1 MSGDERARPG
11 ETASEGASSEKRRR
25 RSRWGPSTDVDDD
38 IRDAVC
44 ESETVAADAPGTTQ
58 PTTENVDSTEKKKRR
73 KSRWET
79 NVDTNGGDSNAGALV
94 AVEQPE
100 MVARA
105 AATSTALT
113 QMPINGMVIG
123 TGIFVQLPTSLLA
136 EHSAPADATPEVH
149 FMFRE
154 LAQLNRRL
162 IAGLPYDD
170 RPVNER
176 SPEPAPVYDANGV
189 RVNTREVVE
198 REKFQTR
205 RMELLEDICRKCPT
219 FRPPPD
225 YKPNKR
231 FSKLLIPVDE
241 YPGYNFFGLII
252 GPRGTTQKQ
261 MQRDT
266 NTKIVIRGKGSARG
280 GTAAA
285 DRHNERDDEPLHVY
299 IEGDVQEDV
308 DKATAIIKKLLIPVD
323 EDMNEHKRLQL
334 RELAVMNGTW
344 RDETSIEA
352 MQNRLNE
359 EMASGGI
366 YQLPETLKKAVE
378 ATYKKDIEA
387 LHGPG
392 TGGTLDIAYSDF
404 LSELGVSGRA
414 GGAAGRRKDD
424 DNDDCKIYVGR
435 LPPTATAEA
444 LEAMFKPYGTIEAVA
459 CIPDQAQGHSC
470 KGFAFITFSSPKE
483 AAAAQE
489 AMNGGAF
496 EDRTMEVRVKSAP
509 REERRE
515 NNTFNEDANLYVS
528 GIPDSMTDEHL
539 RELFSP
545 YGLVQRTKII
555 RDHNTQMPKGY
566 GFVQMMDPSHAQAA
580 MAALNGQYFEGSMK
594 PFVVRIAGQ
603 KNDNMA
609 GTLFPSNSG
618 FAMPQPGFAPQGTFP
633 PAMYGAPTPMMGA
646 VDPNTA
652 AYYGGY
658 YATAGSDVDAAAAY
672 GVDMYGQMLFAGG
685 QPGVELGNP
694 DEAPPPPPDEDGAPP
709 IPFMPPMVSNIVAPG
724 VVAPEDIEV
733 LPGVK
738 PPAPPPLPPP

>member
-1 MSGDERARPG
+1 MSGDERAMPG
-11 ETASEGASSEKRRR
+11 ETTSADASSEKKRR
-25 RSRWGPSTDVDDD
+25 RSRWGPSTDADGNAQ
-38 IRDAVC
+38 DAAHASQTV
-44 ESETVAADAPGTTQ
+44 VAAAPASTQ
-58 PTTENVDSTEKKKRR
+58 PPVENVDSAEKKKRR
-73 KSRWET
+73 RSRWET
-79 NVDTNGGDSNAGALV
+79 NGEDDTNGSNAGALV
-94 AVEQPE
+94 AVDQPA

-105 AATSTALT
+105 AATATALT
-113 QMPINGMVIG
+113 QMPVNGMVVG

-170 RPVNER
+170 RPARER

-189 RVNTREVVE
+189 RVNTREIVE

-205 RMELLEDICRKCPT
+205 RMEILEEICRKCPT

-231 FSKLLIPVDE
+231 FSKLPIPVDE

-252 GPRGTTQKQ
+252 GPRGSTQKQ

-323 EDMNEHKRLQL
+323 EDMNEHKRTQL
-334 RELAVMNGTW
+334 RELALMNGTL

-352 MQNRLNE
+352 MQKRLDE

-366 YQLPETLKKAVE
+366 YQLPETLKKAVA

-392 TGGTLDIAYSDF
+392 TGGTLDSAYSDF
-404 LSELGVSGRA
+404 LSELGVSGK
-414 GGAAGRRKDD
+414 AARRNDD
-424 DNDDCKIYVGR
+424 ENDDCKIYVGR
-435 LPPTATAEA
+435 LPPTATSEA
-444 LEAMFKPYGTIEAVA
+444 LEEIFKPFGTIESVA
-459 CIPDQAQGHSC
+459 CIPDQAQGYSC

-483 AAAAQE
+483 AAAAQD

-580 MAALNGQYFEGSMK
+580 MAALSGQYFEGSMK
-594 PFVVRIAGQ
+594 PFLVRIAGQ
-603 KNDNMA
+603 KNDNAAPGAMY
-609 GTLFPSNSG
+609 PSASG
-618 FAMPQPGFAPQGTFP
+618 FAMPQPGVAPYGAFP
-633 PAMYGAPTPMMGA
+633 PVMYGAMPTDYAASMMGFA
-646 VDPNTA
+646 PDVA
-652 AYYGGY
+652 AYYGG
-658 YATAGSDVDAAAAY
+658 AAAY
-672 GVDMYGQMLFAGG
+672 AGADMYGSGSGMYAGG
-685 QPGVELGNP
+685 QLGVELGNP

-709 IPFMPPMVSNIVAPG
+709 IPAIPPMMSNVVAPG
-724 VVAPEDIEV
+724 VVAPEDIAV
-733 LPGVK
+733 LPGVA
-738 PPAPPPLPPP
+738 PPAPPPMPPPPS